1 MKNQD
6 IRRLE
11 AMFSHQTPDQDLDA
25 ETRRVRALG
34 QLIQAA
40 VEEGSERSVR
50 PFLAE
55 RVLRRLEP
63 SAASTEVFLGTLW
76 QLFRPMGIAALF
88 LILALAAYS
97 SSLVDAYDV
106 RPTTSE
112 ALLGLQP
119 VTLTTAYATDVEPLE
134 YVDP

>member
-1 MKNQD
+1 MKNQE

-11 AMFSHQTPDQDLDA
+11 ALFGGQTPDQGLDA
-25 ETRRVRALG
+25 ETRQVHALE
-34 QLIQAA
+34 QLLQFA
-40 VEEGSERSVR
+40 VEEGSERSVK

-63 SAASTEVFLGTLW
+63 ATATTEVYLGTLW
-76 QLFRPMGIAALF
+76 QLFRPIGIAAMA
-88 LILALAAYS
+88 LILALAAYNTS
-97 SSLVDAYDV
+97 VVDAYDV

-119 VTLTTAYATDVEPLE
+119 VTLTTAYAAD
-134 YVDP
+134 VDPLAFADP